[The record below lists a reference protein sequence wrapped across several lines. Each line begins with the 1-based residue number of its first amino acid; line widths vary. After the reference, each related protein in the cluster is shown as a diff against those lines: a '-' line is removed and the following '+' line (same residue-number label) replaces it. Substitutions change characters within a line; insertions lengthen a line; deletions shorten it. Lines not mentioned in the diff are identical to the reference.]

1 MVRTL
6 ALAAITLFSLTA
18 TAHGEFTTIAGWNN
32 QLFPSFAVAT
42 ATIRRPQPAEG
53 EEVDETILGDANGVL
68 GVQVE
73 SPGDNVKI
81 KVTIS
86 GSEIME
92 PSTFT
97 GTLESEGET
106 YTIYPRI
113 RYKFGVLTQNR
124 QATPVTVTFKVQ
136 IEGEDAEEQTET
148 LTLRSI
154 NDCPFAVVEGED
166 GDEEVT
172 DLSFMFA
179 AYVNEAHPFVDKVLR
194 EALDTGIVDS
204 FTGYQSRD
212 KAEVYRQVLALWV
225 ALCGRDVR
233 YSNITTSVAES
244 DTVYSQHVR
253 LLDETINNAQANCV
267 DGSVLFASLLRKVG
281 IEPYLVMV
289 PGHCYLA
296 FALDEQ
302 CEDVVALETT
312 LIGGGAPGKF
322 KEIKGLRKLISKEA
336 AGDPSYATFSVAIE
350 MGTADL
356 RKYKDKFEADD
367 EPNYLLMPVTAAR
380 KMGILPIGFKSNA
393 QFTPAGGE

>member
-1 MVRTL
+1 MARAL
-6 ALAAITLFSLTA
+6 ALLMFVLVSLAA
-18 TAHGEFTTIAGWNN
+18 TARGEFTAIAGWNN
-32 QLFPSFAVAT
+32 QLFPSYAVAT
-42 ATIRRPQPAEG
+42 ATIRRQPAEE
-53 EEVDETILGDANGVL
+53 EEVDEMILGDAEGLL

-73 SPGDNVKI
+73 SPGDGAKI

-92 PSTFT
+92 PSTFS
-97 GTLESEGET
+97 GKLESEGET
-106 YTIYPRI
+106 YTIFPRI

-136 IEGEDAEEQTET
+136 IEGEAAEEQTET

-154 NDCPFAVVEGED
+154 NDCPFAVVEGEE
-166 GDEEVT
+166 GEEDVT

-204 FTGYQSRD
+204 FTGYQSRN

-225 ALCGRDVR
+225 ALTGRDVR
-233 YSNITTSVAES
+233 YSNITTSAAES

-302 CEDVVALETT
+302 GEDIVALETT
-312 LIGGGAPGKF
+312 LIGGGAPAKF

-336 AGDPSYATFSVAIE
+336 AAEPSYATFSAAIE
-350 MGTADL
+350 LGTADL
-356 RKYKDKFEADD
+356 RKNKGKFEDED
-367 EPNYLLMPVTAAR
+367 EPNYLLMSVTAAR
-380 KMGILPIGFKSNA
+380 KLGILPIGFKSSA

>member
-1 MVRTL
+1 
-6 ALAAITLFSLTA
+6 
-18 TAHGEFTTIAGWNN
+18 
-32 QLFPSFAVAT
+32 
-42 ATIRRPQPAEG
+42 
-53 EEVDETILGDANGVL
+53 
-68 GVQVE
+68 
-73 SPGDNVKI
+73 
-81 KVTIS
+81 
-86 GSEIME
+86 
-92 PSTFT
+92 
-97 GTLESEGET
+97 
-106 YTIYPRI
+106 
-113 RYKFGVLTQNR
+113 VLTQNR
-124 QATPVTVTFKVQ
+124 QATPITVTFKVQ
-136 IEGEDAEEQTET
+136 IEGEAAEEQTET

-154 NDCPFAVVEGED
+154 NDCPFAVVTEED
-166 GDEEVT
+166 DEVEVT

-225 ALCGRDVR
+225 ALTGRDVR
-233 YSNITTSVAES
+233 YSNITTSAAES

-302 CEDVVALETT
+302 GEDVVGLETT
-312 LIGGGAPGKF
+312 LIGGGAPAKF

-336 AGDPSYATFSVAIE
+336 AADPSYATFSAAVE

-356 RKYKDKFEADD
+356 RKNKDKFEADD
-367 EPNYLLMPVTAAR
+367 EPNYLLMPVAAAR
-380 KMGILPIGFKSNA
+380 KLGILPIGFKSSA
-393 QFTPAGGE
+393 QFVPAGGE